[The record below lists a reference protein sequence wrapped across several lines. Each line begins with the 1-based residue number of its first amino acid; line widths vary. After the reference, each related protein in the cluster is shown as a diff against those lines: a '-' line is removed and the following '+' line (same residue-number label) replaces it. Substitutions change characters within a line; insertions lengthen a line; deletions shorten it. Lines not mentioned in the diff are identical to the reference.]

1 MGRSRRR
8 AAAGNRGAARA
19 IGRVLNQVE
28 DLPPESR
35 EAITYAGACGV
46 GGGAELCAATRAG
59 LSFRQSYRRRSRA
72 MLPADTIAEIT
83 TNIAALQL
91 EPNTADIAVR
101 PSASA

>member
-8 AAAGNRGAARA
+8 AAAGNREVARA

-28 DLPPESR
+28 DLPPELR
-35 EAITYAGACGV
+35 EAITCAGAGGV
-46 GGGAELCAATRAG
+46 SGCAELCAATRAG
-59 LSFRQSYRRRSRA
+59 LSFRQSHRRRSRA
-72 MLPADTIAEIT
+72 MLPEIT

>member
-1 MGRSRRR
+1 VSAPGETEGLRELL
-8 AAAGNRGAARA
+8 GACC
-19 IGRVLNQVE
+19 E
-28 DLPPESR
+28 DQPPLR
-35 EAITYAGACGV
+35 EAITRAGAGAV

>member
-1 MGRSRRR
+1 
-8 AAAGNRGAARA
+8 
-19 IGRVLNQVE
+19 VLNQVE
-28 DLPPESR
+28 DLPPELR
-35 EAITYAGACGV
+35 EAITRAGTGGV

-59 LSFRQSYRRRSRA
+59 LSFRQSHRRRSRA